1 MLLIFWKGNILLGDD
16 LVKEMKY
23 LNQLKISISNYAI
36 ALASITKINE
46 RMTLFDSKWKDHL
59 IYTLL
64 RTALFGF
71 KGKQ

>member
-23 LNQLKISISNYAI
+23 LNQLKVSISSHAI
-36 ALASITKINE
+36 ALASVTKINE
-46 RMTLFDSKWKDHL
+46 RMTLFDSKWKDNL
-59 IYTLL
+59 VYTLF

-71 KGKQ
+71 KGK